1 MNPPQT
7 PLQLE
12 SFFVEALTY
21 RAREGFDLRQVPLE
35 RVDVNVNSLQ
45 HKDSSTRFMVRLQ
58 VKIGQQESSN
68 ARCHLDLML
77 VGFFVIPEGLAPE
90 MKMAMHGQNAPSIL
104 YGVARQI
111 VAETTGNGPWGKV
124 FLPTMNFVAAAGA
137 KAGTARPASS
147 EQDAPVVSDKPA
159 TRPSKRPDRV

>member
-1 MNPPQT
+1 VNPPQT

-45 HKDSSTRFMVRLQ
+45 HKDSPNRLMVRLE

-68 ARCHLDLML
+68 ARCELDLRL
-77 VGFFVIPEGLAPE
+77 VGFFVLPEGLDAGL
-90 MKMAMHGQNAPSIL
+90 KAAMHSQNAPSIL

-124 FLPTMNFVAAAGA
+124 FLPTMNFVAAAGG
-137 KAGTARPASS
+137 KAGTAQPAPK
-147 EQDAPVVSDKPA
+147 EQDAPVVSDKPSA
-159 TRPSKRPDRV
+159 RPSRRSDRV

>member
-1 MNPPQT
+1 VNPPQT

-12 SFFVEALTY
+12 SFFVEALAY
-21 RAREGFDLRQVPLE
+21 RAREGFDLRQAPLE

-58 VKIGQQESSN
+58 VKVGQQESSN
-68 ARCHLDLML
+68 ARCDLDLML
-77 VGFFVIPEGLAPE
+77 VGFFVIPEGLPPE
-90 MKMAMHGQNAPSIL
+90 MKTAMHGQNAPSIL

-124 FLPTMNFVAAAGA
+124 FLPTMNFVAASG
-137 KAGTARPASS
+137 GRVTAQPEQAEEVAASAADRP
-147 EQDAPVVSDKPA
+147 
-159 TRPSKRPDRV
+159 PSKKRS

>member
-1 MNPPQT
+1 VKPQA

-21 RAREGFDLRQVPLE
+21 RAREAYNAKQKPVE
-35 RVDVNVNSLQ
+35 RMDVTSSSLQ
-45 HKDSSTRFMVRLQ
+45 HKDAPNRFMVRLE

-68 ARCHLDLML
+68 ARCDLDLRL
-77 VGFFVIPEGLAPE
+77 VGFFSLPDGLNAGLRA
-90 MKMAMHGQNAPSIL
+90 AMHSQNAPSIL

-124 FLPTMNFVAAAGA
+124 FLPTTNFVAAARGKVDA
-137 KAGTARPASS
+137 AEPAPK
-147 EQDAPVVSDKPA
+147 EQDVPVVSDKPA
-159 TRPSKRPDRV
+159 TRPSRRLGRV